1 MYVVTAVD
9 ERPGPPAVPD
19 GRGFHTS
26 AARAPVGVQHA
37 ISRLLGQ
44 TSQSVALCGARV
56 SGWAVFPEMP
66 FATALA
72 ASCQRCAQLVSAARL
87 AANCS
92 PRRSPHSRDAATLIL
107 QAGTTRTA
115 PRPR

>member
-9 ERPGPPAVPD
+9 ERPGPPAAPD

-26 AARAPVGVQHA
+26 AARGPVGVQHA
-37 ISRLLGQ
+37 VPRCLRHVFQ
-44 TSQSVALCGARV
+44 TVALCGAQV
-56 SGWAVFPEMP
+56 SGSAVFPEMP
-66 FATALA
+66 SAPERA

-92 PRRSPHSRDAATLIL
+92 LRRHSASA
-107 QAGTTRTA
+107 
-115 PRPR
+115 

>member
-37 ISRLLGQ
+37 VPRLLGRVFQ
-44 TSQSVALCGARV
+44 TVALCGAQV

-66 FATALA
+66 FAPERA
-72 ASCQRCAQLVSAARL
+72 ASCPSRRPSPLRWKRSAGDL
-87 AANCS
+87 
-92 PRRSPHSRDAATLIL
+92 PTPHIASVR
-107 QAGTTRTA
+107 
-115 PRPR
+115 

>member
-37 ISRLLGQ
+37 IPRLLGRVFQ
-44 TSQSVALCGARV
+44 TVALCGAQV

-66 FATALA
+66 FAPERA
-72 ASCQRCAQLVSAARL
+72 ASCQRCAQLVSVARL
-87 AANCS
+87 AANWS
-92 PRRSPHSRDAATLIL
+92 PRRHSARA
-107 QAGTTRTA
+107 
-115 PRPR
+115 